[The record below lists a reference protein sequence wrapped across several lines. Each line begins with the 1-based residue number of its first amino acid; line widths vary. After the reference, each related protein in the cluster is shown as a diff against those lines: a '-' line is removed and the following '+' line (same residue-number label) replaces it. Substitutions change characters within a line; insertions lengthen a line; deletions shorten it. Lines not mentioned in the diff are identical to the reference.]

1 MIKLFMKGNI
11 LFGGAAGQGPNFLTH
26 ILGEAL
32 TKQGYY
38 VFYSRDYE
46 SLIRGGHNFNVL
58 TFSDEP
64 VYSNEKRIDILV
76 ALDDNTEKRH
86 RDDLKS
92 DGILLEGNHSN
103 VYFAGMLFK
112 ILNLEF
118 KTLEDELKSKDRFQE
133 NLEEAKKG
141 YESATITI
149 QIPKTNPKKL
159 NFINGNQG
167 IAEGA
172 IKSGLDVYYA
182 YPMTPAT
189 TILAELAQK
198 QEENLFLTLEL
209 ENETAVMNAAIGSAM
224 TGAKSM
230 VGTSGGGF
238 DLMSEALSLT
248 GIAEVPVVVAL
259 IQRPGP
265 GTGVATYTG
274 QSDLHLARHA
284 GHGEF
289 NRIVVAPG
297 DPKESEE
304 LTSQA
309 FYFSQ
314 EFKIPVIILGDKHL
328 GESFYTIAGEPEITF
343 SKKSVKLKRFNSYE
357 VDENGSATE
366 DAKLIIENINE
377 RQSRAQDI
385 EREVTR
391 FDQYKTFG
399 KSDSENVILSWGSP
413 KGAILDAMQDL
424 DCKFIQVL
432 YIEPFPK
439 ELSRHL
445 ENKNIILVE
454 NNATAP
460 LADVVAEKIGIFIE
474 DKNKILRYDG
484 RPFLSD
490 ELKKEIEGRLK

>member
-1 MIKLFMKGNI
+1 MKGNI
-11 LFGGAAGQGPNFLTH
+11 LFGGKAGQGPNFLTH
-26 ILGEAL
+26 LLGEAL

-64 VYSNEKRIDILV
+64 VYSNEKKIDILV
-76 ALDDNTEKRH
+76 ALDENTEKIH
-86 RDDLKS
+86 RDNLKS
-92 DGILLEGNHSN
+92 DGILLDGNHSN

-118 KTLEDELKSKDRFQE
+118 ELLENELKTKDKFEE
-133 NLEEAKKG
+133 NISEAKKG
-141 YESATITI
+141 YNNATITI
-149 QIPKTNPKKL
+149 QIPKTNTKKF

-167 IAEGA
+167 IAFGA

-198 QEENLFLTLEL
+198 QEEKLFLTLEL
-209 ENETAVMNAAIGSAM
+209 ENEIAVINAAIGSAM

-248 GIAEVPVVVAL
+248 GIAEVPVVIAL

-274 QSDLHLARHA
+274 QGDLHLARHA

-297 DPKESEE
+297 DPKEAEE

-314 EFKIPVIILGDKHL
+314 KFKIPSIILGDKHI
-328 GESFYTIAGEPEITF
+328 GESFYTIAGEPEITS
-343 SKKSVKLKRFNSYE
+343 SKKSTKLKRYNSYE
-357 VDENGSATE
+357 TDDNGSATE
-366 DAKLIIENINE
+366 NAKLIIENINE
-377 RQSRAQDI
+377 RQSKAKDI
-385 EREVTR
+385 EKEASN
-391 FDQYKTFG
+391 FEQYKVYG
-399 KSDSENVILSWGSP
+399 NQNSENVILSWGST
-413 KGAILDAMQDL
+413 KGVIIDATKDL
-424 DCKFIQVL
+424 NCKFIQIL
-432 YIEPFPK
+432 YIEPFPEDLK
-439 ELSRHL
+439 KHL
-445 ENKNIILVE
+445 ENKNIILIE
-454 NNATAP
+454 NNVTAP
-460 LADVVAEKIGIFIE
+460 MADLIAEKTGIFIE

-484 RPFLSD
+484 RPFLCD
-490 ELKKEIEGRLK
+490 ELKKEIAERLK